1 MIYFIECSG
10 RVKIGFSL
18 DPKNRLSKVSAD
30 SPFPCSLLG
39 AVDGDRNEEFRLHGI
54 WSHLHAHR
62 EWFILAA
69 DLREWI
75 DGNVFDPPAS
85 LPHRG
90 KKTVCGVP
98 VKHGMKKAI
107 AAGCGVTPA
116 TVSQWHKIP
125 AEYCGVVSKIT
136 GVPISQIRP
145 DIFPGVDQST
155 VSNWETGKGP
165 RGPARKLLLSLKPA
179 DFAQADAAR
188 ESAA

>member
-10 RVKIGFSL
+10 RVKIGFSV
-18 DPKNRLSKVSAD
+18 DPKIRLSKVAAD

-39 AVDGDRNEEFRLHGI
+39 AIDGDRAEEHRLHQMWG
-54 WSHLHAHR
+54 HLHVHR
-62 EWFILAA
+62 EWFILA
-69 DLREWI
+69 DELREWI
-75 DGNVFDPPAS
+75 GENVFDPPTKFS
-85 LPHRG
+85 HRG

-136 GVPISQIRP
+136 GIHISHVRP
-145 DIFPGVDQST
+145 DMFAMGVDQST
-155 VSNWETGKGP
+155 VSNWENGQRP
-165 RGPARKLLLSLKPA
+165 RGPARKLLLSLKPE
-179 DFAQADAAR
+179 DFANQSEAAQ
-188 ESAA
+188 